1 MKEVS
6 VGFQVQYEHYLD
18 FDESEGLCLQFFAG
32 EAYQDDPVELL
43 IPFDEMFDEALLE
56 GKQELDYQF
65 LYNVAHEFNRYSE
78 LAREAAMLIEG
89 SSSSLEDM
97 YGLDSGDLD

>member
-6 VGFQVQYEHYLD
+6 IGFQVQYEHFID
-18 FDESEGLCLQFFAG
+18 FDEDCGLCVQFFG
-32 EAYQDDPVELL
+32 D
-43 IPFDEMFDEALLE
+43 MFDEALLE

-65 LYNVAHEFNRYSE
+65 LYNMAHEFNRYSE

>member
-6 VGFQVQYEHYLD
+6 VGFSIQYEHYLD
-18 FDESEGLCLQFFAG
+18 FDESEGLVVQFFAG
-32 EAYQDDPVELL
+32 EADKDDPVELIVPL
-43 IPFDEMFDEALLE
+43 ESLLEEALLE

-65 LYNVAHEFNRYSE
+65 LYNMAHEFNRYSE
-78 LAREAAMLIEG
+78 LAREAAYLIED

-97 YGLDSGDLD
+97 YGLEAGDLE

>member
-6 VGFQVQYEHYLD
+6 IGFQVQYEHFID
-18 FDESEGLCLQFFAG
+18 FDEDCGLCVQFFAG
-32 EAYQDDPVELL
+32 EAHQDDPVELV
-43 IPFDEMFDEALLE
+43 IPFGDMFDEALLE

-65 LYNVAHEFNRYSE
+65 LYNMAHEFNRYSE